1 MGPHDLWAWE
11 LKQCVPWDFIILVL
25 MFEWIPTRSCRQD
38 IGGAGNCRLWAEEFS
53 GQDFHLF
60 DKTLSFEK
68 PMFTG
73 WSI

>member
-1 MGPHDLWAWE
+1 
-11 LKQCVPWDFIILVL
+11 

>member
-1 MGPHDLWAWE
+1 MGTETVHSMGF
-11 LKQCVPWDFIILVL
+11 QILVL
-25 MFEWIPTRSCRQD
+25 VFEWIPTRSCRQD

-68 PMFTG
+68 PMFTR
-73 WSI
+73 WSIWCVVE